1 VIGIDA
7 SAVLEFLL
15 QTSTGVRVEAR
26 LFRNE
31 EEFHA
36 PHLVDVEV
44 IQGLRRLVRMGAA
57 LEAIA
62 DLADLDLN
70 RHAHLDLLGGA
81 WKLRDNISAYD
92 ALYVALA
99 EAIEAPIVSCDKP
112 LGNASGHR
120 PRIEIID

>member
-1 VIGIDA
+1 
-7 SAVLEFLL
+7 
-15 QTSTGVRVEAR
+15 
-26 LFRNE
+26 
-31 EEFHA
+31 
-36 PHLVDVEV
+36 
-44 IQGLRRLVRMGAA
+44 
-57 LEAIA
+57 
-62 DLADLDLN
+62 
-70 RHAHLDLLGGA
+70 LDLLGGA